1 MPLKSGHLRPYQHR
15 PARWWCDQTT
25 PFVVYR
31 RVKRKLAVACGAARG
46 WAEDRSGL
54 QISKATLPQGH
65 GCCGADTI
73 QELEKPNG
81 KFDPRKRA
89 VVSLKALTYC
99 LFIVYAPPPP
109 PHLLIA
115 PSFPRSSVGRSDNGQ
130 LTVLCDTDRLT
141 TKCGGDRPRP
151 NDNDAEANRRP
162 RQTCALSPRR

>member
-46 WAEDRSGL
+46 WAEGQSSATRFSLSL
-54 QISKATLPQGH
+54 QGTATLPQGH

-89 VVSLKALTYC
+89 VVC
-99 LFIVYAPPPP
+99 P
-109 PHLLIA
+109 
-115 PSFPRSSVGRSDNGQ
+115 
-130 LTVLCDTDRLT
+130 
-141 TKCGGDRPRP
+141 
-151 NDNDAEANRRP
+151 
-162 RQTCALSPRR
+162 